1 MSQSPATTR
10 EFDHLL
16 VIAAIAWG
24 AFFTETRSVAL
35 PCSAAIAFFG
45 MARRRDPCARRAVG
59 VEEFGARPLGL
70 AGACRR
76 DDVLRVCDR
85 RSHRDIDHAL
95 NLC

>member
-35 PCSAAIAFFG
+35 PCSAAIAFLG
-45 MARRRDPCARRAVG
+45 WLGGGILARDALSAWRSSPRGRLDWLVPT
-59 VEEFGARPLGL
+59 
-70 AGACRR
+70 AGALFFASAT
-76 DDVLRVCDR
+76 VAAIATWIML
-85 RSHRDIDHAL
+85 
-95 NLC
+95 